1 MCAITHNSIVF
12 QIGILLLLEPM
23 ATWKKIEIS
32 TENGERV
39 LAQEPLIISASRST
53 DIPAFYADWFLH
65 RMKEMGYSA
74 WTNPFNGVKGYVSYS
89 NTHFIVFWSKNPRPL
104 MTSGILDYLDSK
116 GINCYIQYSLND
128 YEAEGLEK
136 GVQPLQYR
144 IETFKMLV
152 ERLGKGHVVWRF
164 DPLILTNEVTVDV
177 LLKKIENI
185 GEHLHEY
192 TEKLVFSFAD
202 ILEYN
207 KVKRNLDR
215 NGVQYKI
222 WTPELM
228 NTFAQK
234 LDSLNQNKGWKLQ
247 LATCAEGLNLD
258 NYHISHNRCI
268 DADLIAKIAWKDKEL
283 MSFMGI
289 DIKKTVP
296 SLFEPAVIPSDAIAL
311 DDTHYFYS
319 AHKKD
324 AGQRKACGCM
334 AAKDIGEYNT
344 CIHLCEY
351 CYANT
356 SKESAQRN
364 YNNHLNNCLS
374 ETITG
379 R

>member
-1 MCAITHNSIVF
+1 
-12 QIGILLLLEPM
+12 
-23 ATWKKIEIS
+23 
-32 TENGERV
+32 
-39 LAQEPLIISASRST
+39 
-53 DIPAFYADWFLH
+53 
-65 RMKEMGYSA
+65 
-74 WTNPFNGVKGYVSYS
+74 
-89 NTHFIVFWSKNPRPL
+89 
-104 MTSGILDYLDSK
+104 
-116 GINCYIQYSLND
+116 
-128 YEAEGLEK
+128 
-136 GVQPLQYR
+136 
-144 IETFKMLV
+144 
-152 ERLGKGHVVWRF
+152 
-164 DPLILTNEVTVDV
+164 
-177 LLKKIENI
+177 
-185 GEHLHEY
+185 
-192 TEKLVFSFAD
+192 
-202 ILEYN
+202 
-207 KVKRNLDR
+207 
-215 NGVQYKI
+215 
-222 WTPELM
+222 
-228 NTFAQK
+228 
-234 LDSLNQNKGWKLQ
+234 
-247 LATCAEGLNLD
+247 
-258 NYHISHNRCI
+258 
-268 DADLIAKIAWKDKEL
+268 